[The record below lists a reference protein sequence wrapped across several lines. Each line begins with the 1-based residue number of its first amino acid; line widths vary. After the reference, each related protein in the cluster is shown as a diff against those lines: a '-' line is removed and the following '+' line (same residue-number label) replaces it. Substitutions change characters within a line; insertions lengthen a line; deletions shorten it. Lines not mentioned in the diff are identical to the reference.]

1 MRAADTEALMDDLDR
16 FRTTRG
22 TVEFFDALLEQDADA
37 VLTQLKLTPK
47 HPLAEPIG
55 AWLRARGLA
64 PPPPPTPAEIL
75 AAHGITDVEAW
86 IEANKKRMADMEERL
101 SNAVLARESAQ
112 RAASVYSGMT
122 VILMGI
128 AILGWLGAIDII
140 HIVGEAPLSVPDV
153 DKKATG
159 AEAAPE
165 GRGK

>member
-1 MRAADTEALMDDLDR
+1 MRAADTEALMEELDR

-22 TVEFFDALLEQDADA
+22 TVELFDALLDQDADA
-37 VLTQLKLTPK
+37 VLNQLKLTPR
-47 HPLAEPIG
+47 HPLAEPLA
-55 AWLRARGLA
+55 AWLRARGLV

-75 AAHGITDVEAW
+75 AAHGITDVEGW
-86 IEANKKRMADMEERL
+86 IVSNKKRVADMEERL

-122 VILMGI
+122 VILLGI

-140 HIVGEAPLSVPDV
+140 HVVGEAPLSAPDV

-165 GRGK
+165 GRGR